1 MTFKKII
8 FSTFQE
14 FNLKFV
20 FIVVTGYKCIHQR
33 DKLRAE
39 QRYRRLRVHDE
50 V

>member
-1 MTFKKII
+1 MTFKKMI

-14 FNLKFV
+14 FNLKFM
-20 FIVVTGYKCIHQR
+20 FIVVTGYKCIHR